1 MLAAREGHTD
11 TVELLLSSGADV
23 NAKDKKG
30 IKLSK
35 VIGNIIFKSI
45 KYYTLVLFLLTRKDQ
60 SFLQ

>member
-1 MLAAREGHTD
+1 MLAARENHTD

-30 IKLSK
+30 KLSK

-45 KYYTLVLFLLTRKDQ
+45 KFNTLILFLLTRKDQ

>member
-1 MLAAREGHTD
+1 MLAVKEEHTD

-30 IKLSK
+30 KLSK

-45 KYYTLVLFLLTRKDQ
+45 KFNTLILFLLTRKDQ